1 MEICIC
7 SGVTLVWFLTSV
19 KRTGTALQLM
29 KSNCGGGPDVSEK
42 DRLGFQVIRSD
53 VRAGP
58 DVSEEDGLGSTVDP
72 E

>member
-1 MEICIC
+1 M
-7 SGVTLVWFLTSV
+7 WFLTSM
-19 KRTGTALQLM
+19 KRRGTALQLM
-29 KSNCGGGPDVSEK
+29 KSNCSGGPNVSDN

-58 DVSEEDGLGSTVDP
+58 DVSEEDGLGSTDDP